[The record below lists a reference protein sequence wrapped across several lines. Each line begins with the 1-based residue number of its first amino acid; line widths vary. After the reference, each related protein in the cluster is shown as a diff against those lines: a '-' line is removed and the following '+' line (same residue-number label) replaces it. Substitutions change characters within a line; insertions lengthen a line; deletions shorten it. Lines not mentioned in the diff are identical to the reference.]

1 MQMLHSNRR
10 LKVNQ
15 LELIIYSR
23 CFIWDLNAF
32 AHTERVNLLYP
43 EFLGAIWGV
52 FLSVVYIIGP
62 HFFVQL
68 WYIDA
73 FRSIVKLNMPTN
85 GITKFMST
93 YLISKMFFFTIADV
107 YNYCIYLCIFQ
118 PNKWIH
124 LIIVPTHW
132 FFPDCS
138 ENTSPTIKLSKI
150 LLSDLHS
157 ALTPSKMLVQ
167 ISYLINISTETN
179 NTYNN

>member
-1 MQMLHSNRR
+1 MLYLRYER
-10 LKVNQ
+10 ICPTLKG
-15 LELIIYSR
+15 LTYST
-23 CFIWDLNAF
+23 L
-32 AHTERVNLLYP
+32 

-52 FLSVVYIIGP
+52 FLSVVYIIGT

-73 FRSIVKLNMPTN
+73 FRSIVKLNVPTK

-93 YLISKMFFFTIADV
+93 YLISNFFFYNCRCIQLLYIFMYIPAQQLNTL
-107 YNYCIYLCIFQ
+107 NYCSHTF
-118 PNKWIH
+118 P
-124 LIIVPTHW
+124 W

-179 NTYNN
+179 NTYNK

>member
-1 MQMLHSNRR
+1 M
-10 LKVNQ
+10 NQ

-32 AHTERVNLLYP
+32 AHTERVTLLYP

-68 WYIDA
+68 WYVDA

-93 YLISKMFFFTIADV
+93 YLISILFFTIADV

-118 PNKWIH
+118 PNKWIQ
-124 LIIVPTHW
+124 LIIVPTHS
-132 FFPDCS
+132 PDFS
-138 ENTSPTIKLSKI
+138 LTAQKIHHQLLNWAKYYWATSIVL
-150 LLSDLHS
+150 
-157 ALTPSKMLVQ
+157 
-167 ISYLINISTETN
+167 
-179 NTYNN
+179 